1 MEPNNEQVF
10 LDESEI
16 ETENPIKVDKSEE
29 NEQVFLDES
38 EIETEKPI
46 KIKKKK
52 SVKFEEKV
60 EDIEEK
66 VDIEEKIEDCFWDK
80 YKTYLFGLLFIV
92 LLYVSYLYLFGDSFD
107 SCKLEPFH
115 TEIFESVGNLTNNVV
130 HGVSDSIPSVT
141 SSVKPSST

>member
-1 MEPNNEQVF
+1 MEDIQPNNEQVF

-16 ETENPIKVDKSEE
+16 ETEKPINVNKSEE

-46 KIKKKK
+46 KKKK

-60 EDIEEK
+60 EEIEENVEEIEEK
-66 VDIEEKIEDCFWDK
+66 VEDCFWDK

-92 LLYVSYLYLFGDSFD
+92 LLYVSYLYLFGESFD

-130 HGVSDSIPSVT
+130 QGVSDST
-141 SSVKPSST
+141 KPSST